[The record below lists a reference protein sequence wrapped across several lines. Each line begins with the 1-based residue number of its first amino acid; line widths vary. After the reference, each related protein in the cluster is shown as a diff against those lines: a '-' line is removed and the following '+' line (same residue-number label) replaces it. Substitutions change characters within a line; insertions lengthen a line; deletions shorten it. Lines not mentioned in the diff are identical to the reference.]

1 MTPEIERLGIYDYRV
16 GSDWDHYFLEMVK
29 LVASKSRD
37 PSTKCGAV
45 IVSQD
50 HSVLSTGYN
59 GFPRGV
65 NYTEE
70 RLERPL
76 KYEFIEHGERNAIL
90 NAARHGV
97 ALAGTKMYLNF
108 RPECC
113 TDCTKA
119 VIQSGITEVIG
130 PNIPFPGNKDKW
142 KIGPNIEM
150 MQEAGVI
157 LTVIEDNV

>member
-1 MTPEIERLGIYDYRV
+1 MDFYTYRPATE
-16 GSDWDHYFLEMVK
+16 WDQYFIDMVT

-45 IVSQD
+45 IVSD
-50 HSVLSTGYN
+50 DNAVLSTGYN

-65 NYTEE
+65 EYKSE
-70 RLERPL
+70 RLQRPL

-90 NAARHGV
+90 NAARHGIG
-97 ALAGTKMYLNF
+97 LLGTKMYLNF

-113 TDCTKA
+113 VDCTKA

-130 PNIPFPGNKDKW
+130 PNIPFPGSPDKW
-142 KIGPNIEM
+142 KLGTNIIM
-150 MQEAGVI
+150 MQEAGVQ
-157 LTVIEDNV
+157 LTVIEDIGV

>member
-1 MTPEIERLGIYDYRV
+1 MDFYTYKQATE
-16 GSDWDHYFLEMVK
+16 WDEYFVKMVQ

-45 IVSQD
+45 IVSED
-50 HSVLSTGYN
+50 NAVLSTGYN

-65 NYTEE
+65 KYTEE

-90 NAARHGV
+90 NAARYGIK
-97 ALAGTKMYLNF
+97 LLGTKMYLNF

-113 TDCTKA
+113 VDCTKA
-119 VIQSGITEVIG
+119 VIQSGIREVIG
-130 PNIPFPGNKDKW
+130 PNIPFPGHKDKW
-142 KIGPNIEM
+142 KLGPNIEM
-150 MQEAGVI
+150 MQEAGVQ
-157 LTVIEDNV
+157 LTVIENLK